1 MKYKY
6 ILISIIVIA
15 LLVFGAMRY
24 AKQTHAPTTNAEVFT
39 NPSYKEYTADV
50 AKAELAAGKK
60 VVIFF
65 YADWCPECRAADE
78 AFKKKADSIPDTVTV
93 LRVTYNADKELERK
107 YGVLSRHT
115 FVYIDKDEKLINKW
129 VSGDIAMM
137 KMYVK

>member
-1 MKYKY
+1 MKHKY
-6 ILISIIVIA
+6 ILLITVALIAIAGGIIY
-15 LLVFGAMRY
+15 Y
-24 AKQTHAPTTNAEVFT
+24 AKQTNAPTSEASSTNQA
-39 NPSYKEYTADV
+39 YKDYSVDV
-50 AKAELAAGKK
+50 MKAELLAGKR
-60 VVIFF
+60 VVLFF

-78 AFKKKADSIPDTVTV
+78 AFKKKADSIPETVTV
-93 LRVTYNADKELERK
+93 LKAVYNADKDLERK